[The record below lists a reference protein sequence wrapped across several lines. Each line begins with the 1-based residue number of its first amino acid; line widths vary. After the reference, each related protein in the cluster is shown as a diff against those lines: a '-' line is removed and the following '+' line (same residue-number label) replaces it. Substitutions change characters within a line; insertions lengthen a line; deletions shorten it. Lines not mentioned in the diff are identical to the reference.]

1 MMGEVKKSKRG
12 SKSVRAIKGLM
23 KRKGYYIAEKPY
35 EINSVGI
42 RSDSTKP
49 NSFDDLMLVWY
60 KDNDGN
66 TIEHHFPITTDPGT
80 YWLENPMN
88 PKGTALL
95 KQGQYK
101 DAYQIGKHQGK
112 YTALTQR
119 KPVTVLRDYDR
130 KNELDFV
137 NGTPDTGM
145 HGINIHRANST
156 GTTKSINKYSAGCQV
171 FANADDFKKFLSLA
185 QKHKDLHGNKFTYTL
200 FDARAQRRSQ
210 ARKIIIGV
218 AIGMV
223 VLAGTY
229 IALTKTGVI
238 KPIKFRK

>member
-1 MMGEVKKSKRG
+1 MGESKKSKKG
-12 SKSVRAIKGLM
+12 SASVRAIKSLM
-23 KRKGYYIAEKPY
+23 KRKGYYISEKPY
-35 EINSVGI
+35 ELNTVGI
-42 RSDSTKP
+42 RSDSTKA

-60 KDNDGN
+60 KDQDGN
-66 TIEHHFPITTDPGT
+66 IVEHHFPITTDPGT

-101 DAYQIGKHQGK
+101 DAYEIGKHQGK
-112 YTALTQR
+112 YTALVQR

-145 HGINIHRANST
+145 HGINIHRASSS
-156 GTTKSINKYSAGCQV
+156 GTTKSIDKYSAGCQV
-171 FANADDFKKFLSLA
+171 FANADDFNKFLTMA
-185 QKHKDLHGNKFTYTL
+185 QKHKDMYGNKFTYTL
-200 FDARAQRRSQ
+200 FDARAQRRSR

-229 IALTKTGVI
+229 FALTKTGAI
-238 KPIKFRK
+238 KPLKLKK